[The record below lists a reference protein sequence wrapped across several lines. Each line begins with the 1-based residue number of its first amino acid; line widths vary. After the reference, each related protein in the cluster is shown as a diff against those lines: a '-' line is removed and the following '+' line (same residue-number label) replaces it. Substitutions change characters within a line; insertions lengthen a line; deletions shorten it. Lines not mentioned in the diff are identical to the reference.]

1 MPDRTPPN
9 RILLTGAT
17 GAIGGRLLPELLE
30 RGSSIRALV
39 RNPQRANL
47 PDEVE
52 VVRGDVFAGEGLD
65 DALAGVDVAYYLVHA
80 MGRGN
85 SGDFAELD
93 RHGATC
99 FGVAAE
105 RAGVRRIVYLGGLD
119 GEGAS
124 DSHHL
129 QSRAE
134 VAELLAPHVPE
145 FVHARAAMVVDAT
158 SQSFVILRNLVKRL
172 PVMVGPAWVNTR
184 SQPIAARDVVAA
196 LVALGELDGVAGEV
210 QLGGADALPYR
221 ELIDQTADVM
231 GRRHP
236 PMLPVPF
243 MTPRLSSLWVS
254 TFGGVEYPLV
264 RPLVEGLRAEMIV
277 TEPPPPGVND
287 APLSFR
293 EAVREALAEE
303 RAAA

>member
-1 MPDRTPPN
+1 MPTRTQPN

-17 GAIGGRLLPELLE
+17 GAIGRRLLPELLK
-30 RGSSIRALV
+30 RGATVRALV
-39 RNPQRANL
+39 RDPSRAEL

-65 DALAGVDVAYYLVHA
+65 EALADVDVAYYLIHA

-85 SGDFAELD
+85 QGDFAELD
-93 RHGATC
+93 RHGANL
-99 FGVAAE
+99 FGLAAE
-105 RAGVRRIVYLGGLD
+105 CAGVRRIVYLGGLD
-119 GEGAS
+119 GVGAEG
-124 DSHHL
+124 SHHL

-196 LVALGELDGVAGEV
+196 LAALGELDGVSGEV

-221 ELIDQTADVM
+221 DLIDQTADVM

-264 RPLVEGLRAEMIV
+264 RPLVEGLRAEMVV
-277 TEPPPPGVND
+277 TTPPPPGVND

-293 EAVREALAEE
+293 DAVREALEE
-303 RAAA
+303 EHAVH